1 MAITTDVAPA
11 RWMPTSRTGP
21 RSGTAVADGGLS
33 DQHHQQHFSPAQHG
47 RRDAGAVHGPQGRHS
62 EGEQYLDGRPW
73 SCATVCR
80 EKPKRGTPGAPACGP
95 VEVTTVPARPPR
107 TSVRAC
113 PGSPTGGPPHQAPG
127 RRRPCSCAGPSPAS
141 GSGRA
146 SVRLAGRG
154 AVRLTGP
161 VIEHEGVD
169 EQDHGHEEVG
179 HDELGASLWSTVS
192 PPARSRPVSPLSAP
206 MTARPGRSGGAGA

>member
-1 MAITTDVAPA
+1 M
-11 RWMPTSRTGP
+11 
-21 RSGTAVADGGLS
+21 LL
-33 DQHHQQHFSPAQHG
+33 H
-47 RRDAGAVHGPQGRHS
+47 
-62 EGEQYLDGRPW
+62 
-73 SCATVCR
+73 
-80 EKPKRGTPGAPACGP
+80 
-95 VEVTTVPARPPR
+95 
-107 TSVRAC
+107 RA
-113 PGSPTGGPPHQAPG
+113 
-127 RRRPCSCAGPSPAS
+127 SPAS

-179 HDELGASLWSTVS
+179 HDELGRQLVEHGLAPQHDLGQY
-192 PPARSRPVSPLSAP
+192 PRLSAP